1 MLRRTL
7 QRQHAAVRGAIVARR
22 ALRAFAAGASLV
34 AIAVLLGAAGGGPGA
49 STARLAALLVA
60 IAATL
65 ALGVRA
71 LLAELPR
78 FDHWLES
85 VERARPDVRSWL
97 RNALDLESNVP
108 AGTSNELAGALVQ
121 EASERLGRT
130 ELATLRAPLQPA
142 RPLAAVGAAT
152 AALLAFSLLAPQTAL
167 RSWRTLWDPT
177 LAAPPVTLVVEPG
190 SVKLAPGATLAVRAT
205 VEGTAHAPKLLGDG
219 PSPVP
224 VLEADANGSRHWR
237 FDLPPVTRARDYAV
251 RVQRTESP
259 RYQIALD
266 GTPQPVSFTFEYH
279 APPYARL
286 PVQTGSATRGDV
298 AGLRG
303 TRARVEVTFDR
314 DVESLTAA
322 LPGARPFAWQA
333 ITPRRWRGELHVDG
347 DGEWTLRAESPS
359 GSSAHRYRIAALADA
374 PPVLTVATPRGDL
387 DLPAGSMVPYDVLV
401 EDDLGVADVRL
412 QWKKD
417 AAAPWRDVPLAAPAG
432 QPREARL
439 AAQWDASALA
449 LLPGE
454 AGTFRFEARD
464 NNAIAGAS
472 RAHSPEFHLRF
483 PSLSD
488 LYEKLDQKQ
497 ETVVQSLQRVAE
509 NARELQKSLDQLQR
523 QAPRPQQGQSSQQFE
538 RAEEM
543 RKALERQQE
552 LSRQVDQAAQQLQQ
566 HAADASEREA
576 YRAELQQ
583 KLREMAELVKQI
595 QSPEFREAMERM
607 QRAIEQMDRRTMEQ
621 QLPQLQQANRDM
633 LKQLERSL
641 ELLKALRDEERLDAL
656 AKRAEDLARQ
666 QDALNQEH
674 GEQANG
680 RDKPS
685 ASERADLAERQ
696 KAAAEQTEE
705 LAKDAAQAAQQTDNP
720 QAQQGLQEASE
731 MMQEQAAQQQA
742 QAASESQSG
751 QSQQAQ
757 QSGKKASESLR
768 QSSQRMAQNS
778 ASAQAQ
784 RDAEQAAAMRR
795 AAQDLVTLGQQAS
808 QNLKPGSSGSPQ
820 EQANRQTDLSEG
832 IARVAD
838 SLAALGGQTTALPPE
853 VQENLGR
860 AMNQLS
866 RSGRE
871 MSQGNRAGGEA
882 AGRDAGRALADA
894 VNALRDAEA
903 SMCNKPGTKPGEG
916 QGGASGQK
924 MGKLGQ
930 QQSALNARS
939 KELTQRM
946 SQQMR
951 LSAGD
956 QAEVRRLA
964 DEQARLRQELESIQ
978 RDEESKR
985 ELLGRLD
992 QTRQDMQRAEE
1003 MLRAGQLDDQLE
1015 ERQTQILS
1023 RMLDAQRSLHRREFD
1038 PQREARRGEDV
1049 ARTSPAPLPDAL
1061 LRENDRVRNGLLKAD
1076 ADRYPAQYRALIER
1090 YLQKLNGSAK

>member
-7 QRQHAAVRGAIVARR
+7 QRHHAAVRGAIVARR

-34 AIAVLLGAAGGGPGA
+34 VIAVLLGAAGGGPGA
-49 STARLAALLVA
+49 STARLAGLLAA
-60 IAATL
+60 IAAML
-65 ALGVRA
+65 VLSVRT

-78 FDHWLES
+78 FDLWLES

-97 RNALDLESNVP
+97 RNALDLEANVP
-108 AGTSNELAGALVQ
+108 AGTSSELAGALVN
-121 EASERLGRT
+121 EAAERLGRT
-130 ELATLRAPLQPA
+130 ELATLRAPLQPS
-142 RPLAAVGAAT
+142 RPLAALGAAT
-152 AALLAFSLLAPQTAL
+152 VALLAFSLLSPQTAL
-167 RSWRTLWDPT
+167 RSWRTLWDPA

-205 VEGTAHAPKLLGDG
+205 VEGSANAPKLLGEG
-219 PSPVP
+219 PSPAP
-224 VLEADANGSRHWR
+224 VLESDANGARHWR

-279 APPYARL
+279 APSYARL

-298 AGLRG
+298 AALRG

-333 ITPRRWRGELHVDG
+333 ITPRRWRGELRVDE

-359 GSSAHRYRIAALADA
+359 GASAHRYRIAALADA
-374 PPVLTVATPRGDL
+374 PPVLTVATPRGDT

-412 QWKKD
+412 QWKKE
-417 AAAPWRDVPLAAPAG
+417 ASSPWRDVPLASPAG

-464 NNAIAGAS
+464 NNAIGGAS

-497 ETVVQSLQRVAE
+497 ETVAQSLQRVAE
-509 NARELQKSLDQLQR
+509 NARELQKSLDHLQR

-656 AKRAEDLARQ
+656 ARRAEDLARQ

-674 GEQANG
+674 GEQASG
-680 RDKPS
+680 REKPD
-685 ASERADLAERQ
+685 ASERAELAERQ
-696 KAAAEQTEE
+696 KAAAEQTEQ
-705 LAKDAAQAAQQTDNP
+705 LAKDAAEAAQQASDP
-720 QAQQGLQEASE
+720 QAQEGLQEASQ
-731 MMQEQAAQQQA
+731 MMEQQAAPQQA
-742 QAASESQSG
+742 QAASQSESG
-751 QSQQAQ
+751 QPQQAQ
-757 QSGKKASESLR
+757 QAGAQASKSLR
-768 QSSQRMAQNS
+768 QSAERMAHS
-778 ASAQAQ
+778 TARSQAQ
-784 RDAEQAAAMRR
+784 REAEQAAAMRR
-795 AAQDLVTLGQQAS
+795 AAQDLVSLGQQGA
-808 QNLKPGSSGSPQ
+808 QNMQRTGASPQ
-820 EQANRQTDLSEG
+820 EQANRQTDISEG

-838 SLAALGGQTTALPPE
+838 SLAALGGQTTSLPQD

-860 AMNQLS
+860 AMNEMS

-871 MSQGNRAGGEA
+871 LAQGNRPGGEQAGTA
-882 AGRDAGRALADA
+882 AGQALTQA

-903 SMCNKPGTKPGEG
+903 SMCKKPGQKPGEG
-916 QGGASGQK
+916 AEGGSGTK
-924 MGKLGQ
+924 LGKIGQ
-930 QQSALNARS
+930 QQSALNGRS
-939 KELTQRM
+939 KELSQRM
-946 SQQMR
+946 SEQMR

-964 DEQARLRQELESIQ
+964 DEQARLREELESIQ
-978 RDEESKR
+978 RDEESKH

-1015 ERQTQILS
+1015 ERQAQILS

-1038 PQREARRGEDV
+1038 PQREARSGEDV

-1061 LRENDRVRNGLLKAD
+1061 LRENDRLRNGLLKAD

-1090 YLQKLNGSAK
+1090 YLQKLNGSPK